1 MWLNSTDLFVKGRPR
16 FFLSF
21 RLKGNQI
28 SEDRILVIILEGNDG
43 VGATLVLSHIIW
55 FSPPQKKTLIRSL
68 FLIGSACT
76 EKIGEGFGYPK

>member
-43 VGATLVLSHIIW
+43 VGATLVLSHII
-55 FSPPQKKTLIRSL
+55 
-68 FLIGSACT
+68 
-76 EKIGEGFGYPK
+76 